1 MGGKAIDSDH
11 SCFSSDLTAL
21 SSRTTASALSSPT
34 HVPMATAGRTVVL
47 FDVDGTLTHARKK
60 VSPETLA
67 LLRELSARVTIGMV
81 GGSDL
86 AKQKE
91 QLGEDGA
98 LRHVRVCGC

>member
-1 MGGKAIDSDH
+1 
-11 SCFSSDLTAL
+11 
-21 SSRTTASALSSPT
+21 
-34 HVPMATAGRTVVL
+34 MATAGRTVVL